1 LVNLAA
7 CAELLL
13 DSPHRHTLLN
23 AWLGWRGDD
32 LVPTTDAVKAEDLGT
47 TIGYVSVIEVPSPN
61 QAIFRLVGEWYNTI
75 TDQELLG
82 ENFIDMVAD
91 EHRPARGKR
100 VWNIVSVPCGIL
112 ANVDV
117 NRPSG
122 QKIEIRG
129 LMLPVRPAS
138 LEEQMRA
145 YLAVDVVLD
154 RSVAG
159 YDSVK
164 YLEVPWKS
172 DYIDIGFGVP
182 V

>member
-1 LVNLAA
+1 MVNLAA

-32 LVPTTDAVKAEDLGT
+32 LVPTTDTVRAEDLGT
-47 TIGYVSVIEVPSPN
+47 TIGYVSVIEVPSPDR
-61 QAIFRLVGEWYNTI
+61 AIFRLVGEWYHRV
-75 TDQELLG
+75 TDRKLLG

-112 ANVDV
+112 ASVDAK
-117 NRPSG
+117 RPSG
-122 QKIEIRG
+122 RKVEIRG
-129 LMLPVRPAS
+129 LMLPVRPT
-138 LEEQMRA
+138 LPQEPMRA
-145 YLAVDVVLD
+145 YLAVDVVM
-154 RSVAG
+154 RTSMAG
-159 YDSVK
+159 YDSIK
-164 YLEVPWKS
+164 YLEVPWKF
-172 DYIDIGFGVP
+172 DYVDIGFGVP